1 MRRVRELSVRLNL
14 LGMRLRYAGTRITC
28 GRKVSEKKMALKLF
42 NKHFICVFCDER
54 KRAGDEYIKRGDI
67 GICKE
72 CCKIVGE
79 NARMQ
84 PFPGKRDTAFL
95 LTPFEYREPLRSVIL
110 DYKFKGCHAYA
121 PLLSEMMKDY
131 LMSFD
136 IWQDVDMIIPVP
148 LHEKRLK
155 ERGYNQAELLANY
168 VSEYTK
174 APLNTAALTRV
185 RNTRRQSGLTG
196 TDRITNVA
204 GAFKCGE
211 DMRGKTI
218 VLLDDIYTT
227 GNTIQ
232 SCAAPLKEAGAYRIC
247 AVTLAKHTFEKNPA
261 SMY

>member
-1 MRRVRELSVRLNL
+1 
-14 LGMRLRYAGTRITC
+14 
-28 GRKVSEKKMALKLF
+28 
-42 NKHFICVFCDER
+42 
-54 KRAGDEYIKRGDI
+54 
-67 GICKE
+67 
-72 CCKIVGE
+72 
-79 NARMQ
+79 MQ

-174 APLNTAALTRV
+174 VPLNTAALTRV